1 MAISRDPANIAAIR
15 AAFVASIE
23 KGHSDTSAAGGVGV
37 HPSTIRDWK
46 AQGRADLEAGLD
58 TPLAAF
64 VADCAR
70 ANHARIDRHLAIVE
84 NSATEGDAQSS
95 RWLLAAWDR
104 EHFGTASKVELTGA
118 NGGPVKVDHGPDLS
132 KLTKAELQAMD
143 ALLAKA
149 TSEDPEP

>member
-15 AAFVASIE
+15 AAFVAMIE
-23 KGHSDTSAAGGVGV
+23 RGHSDTSAAGGIGV

-46 AQGRADLEAGLD
+46 AQGRADAEAGLD

-84 NSATEGDAQSS
+84 NSAADGDAQSS

-104 EHFGTASKVELTGA
+104 DMFGTSSKVALTGA
-118 NGGPVKVDHGPDLS
+118 DGGAVKIDHGPDLS
-132 KLTKAELQAMD
+132 KLSKDELRAMD

-149 TSEDPEP
+149 SGETTDP